1 MEGKTILLYNPRE
14 RNSALE
20 LAFQPRYGTI
30 VSYEWFGDGSIM
42 VGFASGYFVII
53 STHMDEIGREQFCRH
68 IHLEGLSDIALCDR
82 WEHHNR
88 AATCRWDTRCI
99 HMWPRIQVLAVRFE
113 LYGLS

>member
-1 MEGKTILLYNPRE
+1 
-14 RNSALE
+14 
-20 LAFQPRYGTI
+20 
-30 VSYEWFGDGSIM
+30 M

-88 AATCRWDTRCI
+88 AATCR
-99 HMWPRIQVLAVRFE
+99 
-113 LYGLS
+113 